1 MSDVFT
7 KEWINQLVR
16 RHKRKAR
23 RHKKLEP
30 AMPKPAATG
39 GVGVCDAA
47 STKVDAT

>member
-23 RHKKLEP
+23 RHKRLSAAK
-30 AMPKPAATG
+30 PKPPATG
-39 GVGVCDAA
+39 GVGVADA
-47 STKVDAT
+47 SSPQSAT